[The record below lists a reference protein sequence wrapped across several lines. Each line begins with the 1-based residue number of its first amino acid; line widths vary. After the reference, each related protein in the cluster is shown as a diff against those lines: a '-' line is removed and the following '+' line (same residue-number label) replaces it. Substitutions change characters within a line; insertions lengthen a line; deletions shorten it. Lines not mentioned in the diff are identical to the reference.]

1 MHQTTELHYG
11 LPATRDFVWAV
22 VDQRFNGVSH
32 LVPVRI
38 GSRDDSERAF
48 QRIKTRL
55 ACGKPGSYIN
65 WVFGALFLRQ
75 VASTATIRYVCLR
88 EKFYHGIMLIEQ
100 GDQKRRGPSA
110 QSSIKGLSRGPAF

>member
-1 MHQTTELHYG
+1 MHQITGRQHG

-22 VDQRFNGVSH
+22 VDQRFNGVAH

-55 ACGKPGSYIN
+55 AGGKPVSYIN
-65 WVFGALFLRQ
+65 WGFETLSLRQ

-88 EKFYHGIMLIEQ
+88 GKLCHGIILIEQ
-100 GDQKRRGPSA
+100 GDQKRRGPNA
-110 QSSIKGLSRGPAF
+110 